1 MLPPGPPRPGGVETV
16 WGIYPMPKVGATD
29 RKVCCMSDQ
38 ALILLVEDRED
49 DVFLLRRSFE
59 KAGIINPMQVVRN
72 GEEAIS
78 YLTGTGKYS
87 DRAEFP
93 LPELILLDLK
103 MPRLDGFE
111 ILKWLRSQHELAS
124 VRVVVLSCSDDIQ
137 DVNRAYALGANSFL
151 VKPQDLNR
159 YVELS
164 KFINDYW
171 FVLSKSPKVS
181 RNGASWAPPSRKKTV
196 LLRQKESG
204 CFYAAPS
211 RWVSDKAEALN
222 FERVEL
228 AEALVTAERLQ
239 EVDIVLVYEQ
249 PHRQLTV
256 PVTSAVVRQP

>member
-1 MLPPGPPRPGGVETV
+1 MPYPFTQNDR
-16 WGIYPMPKVGATD
+16 WGIHPIIKVGATLIE
-29 RKVCCMSDQ
+29 KFAVMPDQ

-49 DVFLLRRSFE
+49 DVFLLRRSLE
-59 KAGIINPMQVVRN
+59 KAGITNPMQVVRN

-111 ILKWLRSQHELAS
+111 VLQWLGSQHELARI
-124 VRVVVLSCSDDIQ
+124 RVVVLTCSDNIQ

-181 RNGASWAPPSRKKTV
+181 RTGASWGPAIRKKAV
-196 LLRQKESG
+196 LLRQKKSG
-204 CFYAAPS
+204 RFYGASS
-211 RWVSDKAEALN
+211 RWVSDKADALN
-222 FERVEL
+222 FERIEL
-228 AEALVTAERLQ
+228 AEALVTAERLK
-239 EVDIVLVYEQ
+239 EVEIVMIYEQ
-249 PHRQLTV
+249 PHCQLTV
-256 PVTSAVVRQP
+256 PIASAVVRQP